1 MSGTDWITFVIGA
14 GTLIT
19 LVVLGWKMSGS

>member
-1 MSGTDWITFVIGA
+1 MSSMEWIAFIIGA

-19 LVVLGWKMSGS
+19 LVVLGRKMSRL

>member
-1 MSGTDWITFVIGA
+1 MSSIEWIAFAIGA

-19 LVVLGWKMSGS
+19 LVVLAWKMSRS

>member
-1 MSGTDWITFVIGA
+1 MSGLEWIAFVIAA

-19 LVVLGWKMSGS
+19 LVVLAWKISRS